1 MVDKLSLAPVP
12 PAPWVNLR
20 DGTPTAVFYR
30 FIVNLLGMTN
40 SQAEIITLSP
50 FNGFGLDTDTGDD
63 EGFPIPGPRG
73 LAGLAGLPGVPGSD
87 GEDGQDAFSIL
98 QPPPNSQVGLSI
110 NGFVATTDATVT
122 TIATIPVPSNY
133 SMTVECL
140 VTARRTGGSSGST
153 GDSSGFVLAAIVK
166 NIAGTATVVGSSLT
180 FSAGDQMAWTVTASA
195 SGAKLLVQ
203 VAGAANNTIDWII
216 AGSMTQ
222 IG

>member
-40 SQAEIITLSP
+40 SQAEIITISP

-98 QPPPNSQVGLSI
+98 QPPPTSQVGLSI

-122 TIATIPVPSNY
+122 TIATIPSI
-133 SMTVECL
+133 
-140 VTARRTGGSSGST
+140 ARHASSAYK
-153 GDSSGFVLAAIVK
+153 LPAAR
-166 NIAGTATVVGSSLT
+166 
-180 FSAGDQMAWTVTASA
+180 
-195 SGAKLLVQ
+195 
-203 VAGAANNTIDWII
+203 
-216 AGSMTQ
+216 
-222 IG
+222 